1 MIVAAGGMGEMRG
14 GPVTA
19 GGGLGEGD
27 GAVCGDRKKAGWAR
41 IGRIQ
46 EIILG
51 RAFFLF
57 KMVLKL
63 LFSQKTGKKPPNM
76 HTPVRR

>member
-27 GAVCGDRKKAGWAR
+27 GAVCGDRKQAGWAR
-41 IGRIQ
+41 MGRIQ
-46 EIILG
+46 ELILG
-51 RAFFLF
+51 SALSLF
-57 KMVLKL
+57 K
-63 LFSQKTGKKPPNM
+63 G
-76 HTPVRR
+76 